1 MAYTDVWASPITEHV
16 MVNDVD
22 LTVTLN
28 NKVFYPNEW
37 ILNNWFMNRLNEAD
51 RYNNVEKI
59 VIHKEQLKELGESD
73 LVAIV
78 TVTSHRLSTNYQP
91 VSIVITGQFDFNKVK
106 VKDKT
111 FWDYRDATKESAS
124 TMTVVVIILVLVVVV
139 FTVSFIT

>member
-1 MAYTDVWASPITEHV
+1 M
-16 MVNDVD
+16 
-22 LTVTLN
+22 
-28 NKVFYPNEW
+28 FYPNEFVLIDW
-37 ILNNWFMNRLNEAD
+37 IKNRLNEAD

-124 TMTVVVIILVLVVVV
+124 SLTVIVIILVLVVVIV
-139 FTVSFIT
+139 VYGCANKFMSANARS